1 MRREVD
7 NLKNDFRNSGIG
19 CTVKAKR
26 MSNIFVTPNLSSSMS
41 SRPDFF
47 EFFGSFVFV
56 QGSVFRFF
64 KRQGDEVIRF
74 LFFPRGGR

>member
-41 SRPDFF
+41 SRPVFF
-47 EFFGSFVFV
+47 EFFCSFVLSKAELF
-56 QGSVFRFF
+56 
-64 KRQGDEVIRF
+64 DF
-74 LFFPRGGR
+74 LKGREMK